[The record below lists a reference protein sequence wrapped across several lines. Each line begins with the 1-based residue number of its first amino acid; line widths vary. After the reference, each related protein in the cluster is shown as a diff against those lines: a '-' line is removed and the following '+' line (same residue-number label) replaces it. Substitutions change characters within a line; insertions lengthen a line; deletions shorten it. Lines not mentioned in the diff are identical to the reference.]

1 MSSINP
7 FSDPIFVT
15 KPILP
20 EFDVF
25 SSKLKSIWET
35 SKLTNN
41 GPQLKTL
48 ESKLREKLNVA
59 HLSLF
64 NNGTSALL
72 LACRCLN
79 LEGEVIT
86 TPFTF
91 PATPHVLTWNKL
103 EPVFCDVDPDTFTIN
118 PELIESLITPKT
130 SAILAVHVFG
140 IPCNVDRIQEIAD
153 RFGLRV
159 IYDAAHAFG
168 VEIDGKGIG
177 SFGDVSMFSFHAT
190 KLFHT
195 AEGGALTFNDRE
207 HMRQADLLK
216 NFGIWGEDEVLL
228 PGLNAKMNEIQAA
241 LGICMLDCIDE
252 EREKRKQLFDVYRR
266 GLEGVEG
273 IRLIEQTDVQ
283 VKPGYQYC
291 VVQID
296 ENLFGCT
303 RDYVHTELKKYNVF
317 ARKYF
322 HPLCSNYDY
331 YSQLPS
337 ADVNNLPVANK
348 IAHEVLSLPFYG
360 DLGQDTAE
368 KICEILT
375 MMKR

>member
-1 MSSINP
+1 MNRINP
-7 FSDPIFVT
+7 FPDPIFVT
-15 KPILP
+15 KPVLP

-25 SSKLKSIWET
+25 SDKLKSIWET

-41 GPQLKTL
+41 GPQLKAL
-48 ESKLREKLNVA
+48 ESKLLEKLNVK

-103 EPVFCDVDPDTFTIN
+103 EPVFCDVDPETFTID

-140 IPCNVDRIQEIAD
+140 IPCKVDRIQEIANS
-153 RFGLRV
+153 FGLRV

-177 SFGDVSMFSFHAT
+177 SFGDISMFSFHAT

-195 AEGGALTFNDRE
+195 AEGGALTFNDPE
-207 HMRQADLLK
+207 HKRQADLLK
-216 NFGIWGEDEVLL
+216 NFGIWGEEEVLL

-252 EREKRKQLFDVYRR
+252 EMAKRKKLFEIYRR
-266 GLEGVEG
+266 CLEGVEG
-273 IRLIEQTDVQ
+273 IRLIEQADAR
-283 VKPGYQYC
+283 VKPGHQYC

-296 ENLFGCT
+296 GDAFGCT
-303 RDYVHTELKKYNVF
+303 RDHVHSEFKKFNIF

-331 YSQLPS
+331 YNQLPS
-337 ADVNNLPVANK
+337 ADANNLPTANK

-360 DLGQDTAE
+360 DLGPDAVE
-368 KICEILT
+368 KICKILIT
-375 MMKR
+375 MKR

>member
-1 MSSINP
+1 MSVINP
-7 FSDPIFVT
+7 FPDPIYVT

-25 SSKLKSIWET
+25 SEKLKSIWET
-35 SKLTNN
+35 NKLTNN
-41 GPQLKTL
+41 GPQLKAL
-48 ESKLREKLNVA
+48 ESKLIGKLNVE

-103 EPVFCDVDPDTFTIN
+103 EPVFCDIDPETFTIN
-118 PELIESLITPKT
+118 PEMIEPLITSKT

-140 IPCNVDRIQEIAD
+140 IPCKVDRIQEIAD

-177 SFGDVSMFSFHAT
+177 SFGDISMFSFHAT

-195 AEGGALTFNDRE
+195 AEGGALTFNDPV
-207 HMRQADLLK
+207 HKQQADLLK
-216 NFGIWGEDEVLL
+216 NFGIWGEEEVLL

-252 EREKRKQLFDVYRR
+252 EMAKRKKLFDIYRR
-266 GLEGVEG
+266 YLEGVEG
-273 IRLIEQTDVQ
+273 IRLIEQEGAG
-283 VKPGYQYC
+283 VKPGYQYG

-296 ENLFGCT
+296 SDAFGCT
-303 RDYVHTELKKYNVF
+303 RDNVHTELKKYNIF

-331 YSQLPS
+331 YSHLPS
-337 ADVNNLPVANK
+337 ANVNNLPTANK
-348 IAHEVLSLPFYG
+348 TAHEVLSLPFYG
-360 DLGQDTAE
+360 DLGQDNAE